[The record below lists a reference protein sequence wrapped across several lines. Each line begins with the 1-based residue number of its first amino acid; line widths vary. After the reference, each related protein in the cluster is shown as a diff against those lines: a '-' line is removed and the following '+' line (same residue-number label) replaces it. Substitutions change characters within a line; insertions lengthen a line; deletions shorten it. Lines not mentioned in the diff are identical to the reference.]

1 MTETVYATDVQLSW
15 EKSTPCIESGF
26 KNDKVPHGAVAGDNG
41 TFIITTPS
49 TLNLRICLENE
60 DVYTRDIMSLVKDV
74 TGWKRLSPKRFKSL
88 EDAFKNVDTFEFSDE
103 GISKVISK
111 CI

>member
-15 EKSTPCIESGF
+15 EKSTPYIKSGF
-26 KNDKVPHGAVAGDNG
+26 KNGKVPHGAVAGGNG

-49 TLNLRICLENE
+49 ALNLTICAENE
-60 DVYTRDIMSLVKDV
+60 EVYTRDIMSLVKGV
-74 TGWKRLSPKRFKSL
+74 TGWKRLSKKRFQSL
-88 EDAFKNVDTFEFSDE
+88 KDAFEDVDTFEFSDE
-103 GISKVISK
+103 GISEVISK

>member
-15 EKSTPCIESGF
+15 EKSTPCIKSGF
-26 KNDKVPHGAVAGDNG
+26 KNGKVPHGAVAGDNG

-74 TGWKRLSPKRFKSL
+74 TGWKRLSLTWNCVSALRQTGKDSYRLNKTV
-88 EDAFKNVDTFEFSDE
+88 N
-103 GISKVISK
+103 
-111 CI
+111 